1 VNPRTYLPT
10 ALLVLLASCSSTGK
24 SAAPAPAP
32 GGEPQAKDDSK
43 NEALQKKERELNYAK
58 LQFQIT
64 ELELKADERSQQ
76 NSIAD
81 AERGVRR
88 AEEELADYLQS
99 HKAIESAE
107 RELNT
112 DQQKEGLRETQQE
125 YDELESMYKDEDF
138 AKKTKEL
145 VLSRGKARL
154 DFSTRG
160 LALSAS
166 RRKFQEETAQPRRER
181 DLHDALDKARLA
193 LEDSRGAAE
202 RKKLANELQLM
213 RAKDGLDDLQKEVEK
228 LKSSSAK
235 PAEKP
240 AA

>member
-10 ALLVLLASCSSTGK
+10 ALLLLCCSCSATGK
-24 SAAPAPAP
+24 PADAAPAPA
-32 GGEPQAKDDSK
+32 GDAQAKDDSK

-58 LQFQIT
+58 LQSQIT
-64 ELELKADERSQQ
+64 ELELQADERSQK
-76 NSIAD
+76 NAIAD
-81 AERGVRR
+81 AERGVSH
-88 AEEELADYLQS
+88 AEEELSDYLQS
-99 HKAIESAE
+99 QKLLESAE
-107 RELNT
+107 RELNS

-154 DFSTRG
+154 DFSQRG
-160 LALSAS
+160 LAISTS
-166 RRKFQEETAQPRRER
+166 RREFHEKTVAPRRER
-181 DLHDALDKARLA
+181 DLRLA
-193 LEDSRGAAE
+193 LEKARTALEDCRGAAE
-202 RKKLANELQLM
+202 RKKLANELQRM
-213 RAKDGLDDLQKEVEK
+213 RSKDSLDDLQKEVDK
-228 LKSSSAK
+228 LKSSAK

>member
-1 VNPRTYLPT
+1 VKTRTLLPI
-10 ALLVLLASCSSTGK
+10 AVLLCLASCSTTGAK
-24 SAAPAPAP
+24 KEAGAPPGQAPA
-32 GGEPQAKDDSK
+32 QDDSK
-43 NEALQKKERELNYAK
+43 AEALQKKERELNYAR
-58 LQFQIT
+58 LQLQIT
-64 ELELKADERSQQ
+64 ELEQQADARAQQ

-88 AEEELADYLQS
+88 AQEELDDYLKSQKS
-99 HKAIESAE
+99 LEKAE

-154 DFSTRG
+154 DFSRRG
-160 LALSAS
+160 LDISTN
-166 RRKFQEETAQPRRER
+166 RREYQAGTVLPRRER
-181 DLHDALDKARLA
+181 DLGEALEKARAGLTDTRA
-193 LEDSRGAAE
+193 AAE
-202 RKKLANELQLM
+202 RKTLSNQLQLL
-213 RAKDGLDDLQKEVEK
+213 RAKDGITDLEKEVEK
-228 LKSSSAK
+228 LKKA
-235 PAEKP
+235 AEKP